1 MMLECQIQM
10 QMQTPS
16 IQTKKFAF
24 SVTTKFCVKIL
35 VVFASSKKKQMKKL
49 LSNAILSEVTIV
61 V

>member
-35 VVFASSKKKQMKKL
+35 VVFASPKKTDGKSCL
-49 LSNAILSEVTIV
+49 ENAISQ
-61 V
+61 